1 MFPLAAVT
9 TGVSALGAIQG
20 LLGGNAAAA
29 RARQAQEQA
38 IRDMEAENAQYESNA
53 FGSGRRGLYDLTG
66 TLRDSL
72 EQSGR
77 GLGSAM
83 AGGGVYN
90 SSATAGA
97 LANEA
102 TSNNQTL
109 GAYSTNLSDM
119 LANLHSKT
127 SNQINGLKFGLASD
141 QLGQAQQ
148 QQAGSAGG
156 FASLLGSLGQFN
168 LGQKG
173 ADFGNKIGNATN
185 GMQNGTPAAPPS
197 ALDRPLDLTQ
207 PQFMPSRKK
216 LPFGVVPL
224 VGN

>member
-29 RARQAQEQA
+29 RARKAQEQA
-38 IRDMEAENAQYESNA
+38 IRDMEAENAQYESNQ
-53 FGSGRRGLYDLTG
+53 FGAGRRGLYDLTG
-66 TLRDSL
+66 TLRDNL
-72 EQSGR
+72 EQGGR
-77 GLGSAM
+77 GLGSSLA
-83 AGGGVYN
+83 AAGVYN

-119 LANLHSKT
+119 LSNLHSRN
-127 SNQINGLKFGLASD
+127 SNQINSLKFGLASD

-168 LGQKG
+168 LGQEG
-173 ADFGNKIGNATN
+173 ADIGRKAGDAGN
-185 GMQNGTPAAPPS
+185 GMQNGTPSVLSMP
-197 ALDRPLDLTQ
+197 TV
-207 PQFMPSRKK
+207 PQIPMGGLGQTTFMPSRKMRMAY
-216 LPFGVVPL
+216 
-224 VGN
+224 